1 MSNDKYCMSFTTG
14 GLFHH
19 ESVNLAVL
27 YLDSKDWNAVRK
39 KVLAE
44 NLLQTR
50 TLSTL
55 KRVCREVISRLKTLD
70 AGELDLLVA
79 SNPREQGYLLWLAV
93 CRRYGF
99 IADFAVE
106 VMRERYITFKTDL
119 THADFDAFFNRKS
132 EWYAELGQLRSTTRN
147 KLRQVLFKMLRE
159 ADLLTANNMIKATML
174 SPGFVEEISR
184 GNRRDFFFFPAFES
198 AFVSNK
204 NMKMAE

>member
-1 MSNDKYCMSFTTG
+1 MSFTTG

-27 YLDSKDWNAVRK
+27 YLDIKDWNAVRAE
-39 KVLAE
+39 VFAE
-44 NLLQTR
+44 NLLQAR
-50 TLSTL
+50 TLNTSR
-55 KRVCREVISRLKTLD
+55 RVCREIISRLKTLD

-99 IADFAVE
+99 IAEFAVE

-119 THADFDAFFNRKS
+119 THADFDTFFNGKS
-132 EWYAELGQLRSTTRN
+132 EWYAELDQLRSTTRN
-147 KLRQVLFKMLRE
+147 KLRQVLFKILHE
-159 ADLLTANNMIKATML
+159 ADLLTANNTIKAAMP
-174 SPGFVEEISR
+174 SPGLVEVISHA
-184 GNRRDFFFFPAFES
+184 NRQDVFFFPAFES

-204 NMKMAE
+204 NRKMAQ

>member
-1 MSNDKYCMSFTTG
+1 MRNDKYCMSFTTG

-27 YLDSKDWNAVRK
+27 YLDIEDWNAVRQ
-39 KVLAE
+39 KVMAE

-50 TLSTL
+50 TLNTSR
-55 KRVCREVISRLKTLD
+55 RVCREIISRLKTLD

-119 THADFDAFFNRKS
+119 THADFDTFFNGKS
-132 EWYAELGQLRSTTRN
+132 EWYAELDQLRSTTRK
-147 KLRQVLFKMLRE
+147 KLRQVLFKILHE
-159 ADLLTANNMIKATML
+159 ADLLTVNNTIKAAMP
-174 SPGFVEEISR
+174 SPGLVEVISHA
-184 GNRRDFFFFPAFES
+184 NRQDVFFFPAFES

-204 NMKMAE
+204 NRKMAQ

>member
-1 MSNDKYCMSFTTG
+1 MTNDKYCMSFTTG

-19 ESVNLAVL
+19 ESLNLAVL
-27 YLDSKDWNAVRK
+27 YLDIEDWNTVRQ
-39 KVLAE
+39 KVMAE
-44 NLLQTR
+44 NLLQAR
-50 TLSTL
+50 TLNTSR
-55 KRVCREVISRLKTLD
+55 RVCREIISRLKTLD

-106 VMRERYITFKTDL
+106 VMRERFITLKTDL
-119 THADFDAFFNRKS
+119 NYADFDAFFNRKS
-132 EWYAELGQLRSTTRN
+132 EWYAELDQLRSTTRN

-159 ADLLTANNMIKATML
+159 ADLLTANNMIKAALL
-174 SPGFVEEISR
+174 SSGLVEVITH
-184 GNRRDFFFFPAFES
+184 GNRRDVFFFPAFES

-204 NMKMAE
+204 NRKMAE

>member
-70 AGELDLLVA
+70 AGELELLVA
-79 SNPREQGYLLWLAV
+79 TNPREQGYLLWLAV

-106 VMRERYITFKTDL
+106 VMRERYFTFKTDL
-119 THADFDAFFNRKS
+119 NYADFDTFFNRKS
-132 EWYAELGQLRSTTRN
+132 EWYAELDQLRSTTRN
-147 KLRQVLFKMLRE
+147 KLRQVLFKILHE
-159 ADLLTANNMIKATML
+159 ADLLTANNTIKAAML
-174 SPGFVEEISR
+174 SPRLVETISH
-184 GNRRDFFFFPAFES
+184 GNRQDVFFFPAFES

-204 NMKMAE
+204 NRKMAE